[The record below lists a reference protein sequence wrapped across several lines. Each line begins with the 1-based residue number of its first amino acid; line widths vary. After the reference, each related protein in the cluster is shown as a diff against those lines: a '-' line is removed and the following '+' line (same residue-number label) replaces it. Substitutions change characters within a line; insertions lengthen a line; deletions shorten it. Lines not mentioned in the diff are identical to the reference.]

1 MGEMGKAV
9 EGGERQ
15 GRKGRYTYLGER
27 RRAVSRAGRRRRD
40 GTGSAN
46 CSDETASASARRGRE
61 RTPVRERR
69 GAAQLREEGGDGR
82 QRTVRRAPLVGRDG
96 TRR

>member
-15 GRKGRYTYLGER
+15 GRKRRYTYLGDR
-27 RRAVSRAGRRRRD
+27 RRAVSRAGRRRWD

-61 RTPVRERR
+61 RMPVRERR
-69 GAAQLREEGGDGR
+69 GVAQQREEGGDGR
-82 QRTVRRAPLVGRDG
+82 QRTGRRAPLGGRGG